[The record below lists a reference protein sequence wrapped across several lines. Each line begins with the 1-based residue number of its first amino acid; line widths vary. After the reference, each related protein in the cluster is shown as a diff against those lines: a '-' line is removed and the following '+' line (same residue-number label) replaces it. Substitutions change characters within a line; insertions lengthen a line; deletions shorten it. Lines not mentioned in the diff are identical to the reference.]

1 LKNLNKPWHPFYHL
15 QFVHQLD
22 VEEENKLFEFLYKS
36 PVMRQLHQVLDQQ
49 DDQHDIKLD
58 QFLFQHQ
65 LIHQVPQTQDHFV
78 QHKVK
83 QFLKE
88 VDDIEDD
95 LHYLL
100 IQYPVEPQ
108 FLDQPIM
115 FFCFVLN

>member
-1 LKNLNKPWHPFYHL
+1 MH
-15 QFVHQLD
+15 
-22 VEEENKLFEFLYKS
+22 
-36 PVMRQLHQVLDQQ
+36 QLHQVLDQQ
-49 DDQHDIKLD
+49 DDQLDIMLD

-65 LIHQVPQTQDHFV
+65 LIHQVQQKLNHFV

-100 IQYPVEPQ
+100 IQYQAELQ
-108 FLDQPIM
+108 FLDQPI
-115 FFCFVLN
+115 FCVKLNFHLIKISYFKNTFKNTTTSYTTF

>member
-1 LKNLNKPWHPFYHL
+1 MFFWVENSKNKPWHPFCHL
-15 QFVHQLD
+15 QFVHQQD
-22 VEEENKLFEFLYKS
+22 VEEENKLFEFPYKS
-36 PVMRQLHQVLDQQ
+36 PVMHQLHQVLDQQ
-49 DDQHDIKLD
+49 DDQHDIMLD

-65 LIHQVPQTQDHFV
+65 SIHQVQQKQDHFV

-100 IQYPVEPQ
+100 IQYQVELQ
-108 FLDQPIM
+108 FLDQ
-115 FFCFVLN
+115 L